1 MAKMGRPKSDDP
13 KQHQVTV
20 RLSDAQMARLIAY
33 CEKFRLNKA
42 QVFMNGFE
50 ELERQAKEAEQNE

>member
-13 KQHQVTV
+13 KLHQVTV
-20 RLSDAQMARLIAY
+20 RFSDAQMKRLIAY

-42 QVFMNGFE
+42 QALMNGFE
-50 ELERQAKEAEQNE
+50 ELERQAEEADQGK

>member
-1 MAKMGRPKSDDP
+1 MAKMGRPKLDDP

-20 RLSDAQMARLIAY
+20 RFSDEQMKRLIAY

-42 QVFMNGFE
+42 QALMNGFE
-50 ELERQAKEAEQNE
+50 ELERQAKEAEQGK